1 MKKFLLS
8 TSIVFFVSCGGLKK
22 TQEALNSGNYNSAI
36 YKSLENLVENKTKK
50 GNQPY
55 VLLLE
60 EAFKKNT
67 ERELKNISFLQK
79 SGNAANYENI
89 YNSYL
94 KLRTIEE
101 RIKPLLPLPIYEE
114 NRDAKFNFKDYDS
127 KIITAKNQLSD
138 YLYDNANNLLT
149 QAINKGDYRKAYDDL
164 NYLEKINPGY
174 KDTRNKIEEAHNK
187 GLDYVS
193 VSLFNDTEQI
203 IPARLEEELLN
214 FNTYGLNNLW
224 TEYHTNLDNSIN
236 YDYQM
241 SVVFK
246 DINISPEQIK
256 EKQVTKERQ
265 IKDGYK
271 YATDKNGAIVKDSLG
286 NKIKIDKFK
295 TVKCDFYQFTQFK
308 AAQVTGQVSFT
319 DLATKQQINSYPLA
333 SEFVFEHIYANYDG
347 NKLALDDDLIPLLK
361 ITSVPFPS
369 NEDMVYDAGEDL
381 KLKIKGILS
390 RHQFN

>member
-174 KDTRNKIEEAHNK
+174 KDTRNKIEQAHNK

-271 YATDKNGAIVKDSLG
+271 YATDKNGAIIKDSLG

-308 AAQVTGQVSFT
+308 AAQVIGQVSFT